1 MDLTTLLT
9 AEDLLAVPDPGL
21 PHELLRGVLRRVM
34 PASGAHGLLVGRLLV
49 TLGQHVQA
57 HGLGELF
64 SEATG
69 FLVARHPDT
78 VLCPDIAFVARERL
92 AAAGLGTPFPELA
105 PDLAVEVLSAGDRAA
120 AVRAKVA
127 EYLRTGVR
135 AVWVVDP
142 VERTVRVHLRGG
154 GQRLLAER
162 DVLDGGEVV
171 AGFRCPVA
179 SLFAALPR

>member
-1 MDLTTLLT
+1 MELTTLLT
-9 AEDLLAVPDPGL
+9 AADLLSVPDPQL

-34 PASGAHGLLVGRLLV
+34 PASGAHGLLVGRLLIK
-49 TLGQHVQA
+49 LGQHVQA

-69 FLVARHPDT
+69 FLLARHPDT
-78 VLCPDIAFVARERL
+78 VLCPDIAFVAAARL
-92 AAAGLGTPFPELA
+92 AAAGLGKPFPELA
-105 PDLAVEVLSAGDRAA
+105 PDLAVEVLSEGDRAA

-127 EYLRTGVR
+127 ECLRAGGR

-142 VERTVRVHLRGG
+142 VARTVRVALRGG
-154 GQRLLAER
+154 GERLLAEG

-171 AGFRCPVA
+171 PGFRCPLA
-179 SLFAALPR
+179 ALFAAPAC